1 MLESRFDKLT
11 LSEIRKELW
20 KRRCLSDVAVGETVF
35 RLSLDRPYDLS
46 REIVSKTSRSS
57 VYLESMNGIRFDK
70 ANGMQINHKGY
81 SKGNVCFNTKGLSE
95 NDISTINA
103 TYSSMSALE
112 EYIDVELKADEIMN
126 LKLLIFYIKN
136 AHPND
141 MCDATSIIKEKM
153 IKGEL

>member
-1 MLESRFDKLT
+1 MFESRFDKLT
-11 LSEIRKELW
+11 LTEIRKELW
-20 KRRCLSDVAVGETVF
+20 SRHCLSDVAVGETVL
-35 RLSLDRPYDLS
+35 RMSLDRPYDLS
-46 REIVSKTSRSS
+46 REIVSKISRSS
-57 VYLESMNGIRFDK
+57 VYLESMNGTRFEK
-70 ANGMQINHKGY
+70 TNGMQINHKGY
-81 SKGNVCFNTKGLSE
+81 SKGYVCFNTKGLTE
-95 NDISTINA
+95 NDISTISA

-141 MCDATSIIKEKM
+141 MADATSMLINKL